1 MLFRSL
7 PHETVIAS
15 PKKASS
21 KSSAPHQSDMFA
33 SLPHP
38 VLDELAKLDLDDL
51 TPRKA
56 LEMLYTLKTR
66 I

>member
-1 MLFRSL
+1 
-7 PHETVIAS
+7 
-15 PKKASS
+15 
-21 KSSAPHQSDMFA
+21 MFA

-56 LEMLYTLKTR
+56 LEMLYALKTR